1 MRLVRTKLSVL
12 SKALIAKGLI
22 AKGLTCTSLTFTSIS
37 AGLVVSLATSAV
49 QAGAIDQLKEF
60 ASKTK
65 VASGEFVQT
74 QIKKGG
80 RTDTLSG
87 VFSFS
92 RPGKF
97 RWEIRKPY
105 EQLLV
110 GDGEKAWFF
119 DKDLNQVTVR
129 KMGDALGGTP
139 AAILFGSN
147 DLDKDFTLVEAP
159 ARAGLE
165 WLDATPKSRES
176 SIEKM
181 SLGFM
186 NGLPQ
191 TIEVKDTF
199 GQTSVVT
206 LKNVQRNAPLD
217 AGVFKFVLPKGADVV
232 EQ

>member
-1 MRLVRTKLSVL
+1 MRPTLKMVSQLFCAALVS
-12 SKALIAKGLI
+12 AA
-22 AKGLTCTSLTFTSIS
+22 SL
-37 AGLVVSLATSAV
+37 
-49 QAGAIDQLKEF
+49 QAAHGGAIDQLKEF
-60 ASKTK
+60 TSKTK
-65 VASGEFVQT
+65 AASGEFVQT

-80 RTDTLSG
+80 RSDASSG

-119 DKDLNQVTVR
+119 DKDLNQVSVR
-129 KMGDALGGTP
+129 KMADALGGTP

-159 ARAGLE
+159 TRAGLE
-165 WLDATPKSRES
+165 WLEATPKSRES

-181 SLGFM
+181 SLGFL
-186 NGLPQ
+186 NGVPQ

-199 GQTSVVT
+199 GQTSVVV
-206 LKNVQRNAPLD
+206 LKNIQRNQVIDGAQ
-217 AGVFKFVLPKGADVV
+217 FKFVAPKGVDVV

>member
-1 MRLVRTKLSVL
+1 MTQTTRQQSTRLAKLRVVVCLAACFAFACFTIGSAQA
-12 SKALIAKGLI
+12 SALE
-22 AKGLTCTSLTFTSIS
+22 
-37 AGLVVSLATSAV
+37 
-49 QAGAIDQLKEF
+49 QLKEF

-65 VASGEFVQT
+65 GATGEFAQT

-87 VFSFS
+87 IFSFS

-119 DKDLNQVTVR
+119 DKDLNQVSVR

-147 DLDKDFTLVEAP
+147 DLDKDFILVEAS
-159 ARAGLE
+159 ARVGLE

-181 SLGFM
+181 SLGFL
-186 NGLPQ
+186 NGVPQ
-191 TIEVKDTF
+191 IIEIKDTF
-199 GQTSVVT
+199 GQLSVVT
-206 LKNVQRNAPLD
+206 LKNVQRNPAID
-217 AGVFKFVLPKGADVV
+217 AAQFKFVPPKGTDVI

>member
-1 MRLVRTKLSVL
+1 MIKLCSNKKTL
-12 SKALIAKGLI
+12 L
-22 AKGLTCTSLTFTSIS
+22 
-37 AGLVVSLATSAV
+37 AGLLFSASFVIGTAQATAL
-49 QAGAIDQLKEF
+49 DQLKEF

-65 VASGEFVQT
+65 SATGEFAQT

-80 RTDTLSG
+80 RTDTLTG

-119 DKDLNQVTVR
+119 DKDLNQVSVR
-129 KMGDALGGTP
+129 KMADALGGTP

-147 DLDKDFTLVEAP
+147 DLDKDFTMVEAP
-159 ARAGLE
+159 PRVGLE

-181 SLGFM
+181 SLGFL
-186 NGLPQ
+186 NGVPQ
-191 TIEVKDTF
+191 IIEIKDTF
-199 GQTSVVT
+199 GQLSVVT
-206 LKNVQRNAPLD
+206 LKNVQRNPTID
-217 AGVFKFVLPKGADVV
+217 AGQFKFVPPKGTDVL